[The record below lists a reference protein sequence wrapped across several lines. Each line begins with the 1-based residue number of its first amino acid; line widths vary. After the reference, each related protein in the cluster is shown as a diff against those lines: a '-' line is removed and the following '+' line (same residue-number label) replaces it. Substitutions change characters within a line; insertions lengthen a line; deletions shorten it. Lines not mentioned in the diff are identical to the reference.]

1 MADIEYMKKLAEQFV
16 KGEIPFLEENDK
28 FEFACDQCGKCCRNR
43 GDILLSPLDIYHLS
57 IAKGMTGRE
66 ILAKYGD
73 RYIGDHSKLPVVRLK
88 YRQEADGQTTCY
100 FLGRKDG
107 RFFCRVHEHKPTVC
121 RTYPLGKM
129 QSMKKDEVPEGP
141 VYPKYFLQ
149 EEDPHGD
156 CTGIRRA
163 HREHI
168 TQTVVDWV
176 GGSYKKSV
184 SDRYSVIFN
193 EFTQAY
199 HKEFDYS
206 RFEKRANPVVFNI
219 FFGMLENAM
228 YGDYD
233 DCKDDE
239 EFLQKL
245 QFNLAMC
252 LELVKRT
259 NKNPRF
265 LLDVI
270 ERGELRLSSQDAV

>member
-1 MADIEYMKKLAEQFV
+1 M
-16 KGEIPFLEENDK
+16 EE
-28 FEFACDQCGKCCRNR
+28 
-43 GDILLSPLDIYHLS
+43 
-57 IAKGMTGRE
+57 
-66 ILAKYGD
+66 
-73 RYIGDHSKLPVVRLK
+73 
-88 YRQEADGQTTCY
+88 DGQTTCY

-107 RFFCRVHEHKPTVC
+107 KFFCRVHEHKPTVC

-149 EEDPHGD
+149 EEDPHSD

-252 LELVKRT
+252 LELVKHT

-270 ERGELRLSSQDAV
+270 ERGELRLSGQDAV